1 MRVKPLRSQDDVGS
15 EQAAEIDRITEVL
28 GHVEGPFQVLMHSP
42 GTAVRAVELGAHLRL
57 ESSLTPRDRQLVIAV
72 VARELDCGFIWN
84 AHRPR
89 AVKAGLTEAQLDAI
103 WSDAIDLGLP
113 ADDADVVA
121 FVRALHR
128 RNRAPDELFERL
140 RHGHDDRWLVDI
152 TATMGQYLFMA
163 TVVNAFEVGKDL
175 DV

>member
-1 MRVKPLRSQDDVGS
+1 MRVKSLRSHDDVGPERAS
-15 EQAAEIDRITEVL
+15 EIDRITEVL

-57 ESSLTPRDRQLVIAV
+57 DSSLTPRDRQLVIAV
-72 VARELDCGFIWN
+72 VARELDCSYIWN

-89 AVKAGLTEAQLDAI
+89 AVKAGLTDAQLDAI
-103 WSDAIDLGLP
+103 WNQATDPGLP

-121 FVRALHR
+121 YVRALHR
-128 RNRAPDELFERL
+128 ENRVPDEIFERL
-140 RHGHDDRWLVDI
+140 RNRHDDRWLVDI

-163 TVVNAFEVGKDL
+163 SVVNAFEVI
-175 DV
+175 